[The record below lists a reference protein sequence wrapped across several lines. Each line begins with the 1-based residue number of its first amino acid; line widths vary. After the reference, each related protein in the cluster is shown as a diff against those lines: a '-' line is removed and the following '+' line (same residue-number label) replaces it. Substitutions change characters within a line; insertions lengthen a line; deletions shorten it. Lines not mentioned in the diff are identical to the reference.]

1 MKPRYYPYKTTK
13 PATTTTKKQ
22 NPFLKGKGKE
32 PIKKKQLEPEK
43 NNILT
48 EDFRSL
54 IRENAYIGTN
64 GYTIPKSVFD
74 SDVGSGSEHK
84 ELIFLR
90 ESLTLEPKKDGYCPT
105 TALAPVS
112 FPVFRENASKI
123 YLPQF
128 YGIERYGMPK
138 NKLSFG
144 DDISV
149 PFVKPIRDYQEAIID
164 VYLRHI
170 THSKEERE
178 RTGGGILEVPCGRGK
193 CLGINTPILMFDGSI
208 KKVQDVVVGDFL
220 MGDDSTPRK
229 VLTLARGREPMYKIE
244 CKKGDGYIVN
254 ESHILS
260 LKYGTY
266 MNKDTPK
273 NSVLDISV
281 LDYLKLPKYY
291 HGRSG
296 PLYGYRVPITFPD
309 KEVEIDPYLFGYWL
323 GDGSSK
329 GTGISTQES
338 TIIKYIVD
346 CFKTKHTTLY
356 LKYTGFQYDY
366 RINSIDPNT
375 SNKSNI
381 FMNFLRDYNIINNKH
396 IPTHYKCNSSV
407 KQLELLAGI
416 IDSDGHYHD
425 NCYEITQKSEKLL
438 DDIIYLAKSLGF
450 SANKRMVKK
459 SCQNGFVGTYYT
471 VNICGEGL
479 EKIPVKCP
487 RKKGNKRELL
497 RDCLKYRISVKPI
510 GIDDYYG
517 FEIDGNRRFVLGDYT
532 VTHNTVMGL
541 KIISILSKKT
551 LILVHKEFLMNQWIE
566 RIAEFLPAARVGK
579 IQGPVFDIVEKDI
592 VIGMIQSLYDR
603 TFPTDAFSSFGLT
616 IIDEVHRIGSEEFSK
631 TLFKTITRCMLGIS
645 ATVER
650 KDGLTCLLYHFIG
663 PKIYSE
669 ERKDDTVVEVR
680 AIEYIHPQEEYNVV
694 AYDYKGNV
702 QYSTMVSKISNFV
715 PRSQFLVQV
724 LRDLIRAQPDQ
735 QIMVLSHIRALLTF
749 LYDSLNSLEEP
760 SNKIDVGYY
769 VGGMKKEALE
779 ATEKKQVV
787 LATYAMAAEALDI
800 KTLNTLVMVS
810 PKTDIIQSVG
820 RILRMKADGKV
831 IVDIVDTHDV
841 FQNQWKKRRAYYKKC
856 GYGIRYVKST
866 NYVDMSSTHVES
878 WKRVNIPTVTPEDS
892 TLESKEEEEIEKR
905 VCHIPIAEYDFSDPD
920 LEEDE
925 NPDEEC

>member
-13 PATTTTKKQ
+13 PATTTTTKK
-22 NPFLKGKGKE
+22 PFIKGKE
-32 PIKKKQLEPEK
+32 KEPTKKETAKKQLEQEK
-43 NNILT
+43 YILS
-48 EDFRSL
+48 DDLRSL

-64 GYTIPKSVFD
+64 GYTIPKSAFL

-90 ESLTLEPKKDGYCPT
+90 ESLIMEPKKDGYCPT

-144 DDISV
+144 DAISV

-170 THSKEERE
+170 GSVSASSAPS
-178 RTGGGILEVPCGRGK
+178 GGGILEVPCGRGK
-193 CLGINTPILMFDGSI
+193 
-208 KKVQDVVVGDFL
+208 
-220 MGDDSTPRK
+220 
-229 VLTLARGREPMYKIE
+229 
-244 CKKGDGYIVN
+244 
-254 ESHILS
+254 
-260 LKYGTY
+260 
-266 MNKDTPK
+266 
-273 NSVLDISV
+273 
-281 LDYLKLPKYY
+281 
-291 HGRSG
+291 
-296 PLYGYRVPITFPD
+296 
-309 KEVEIDPYLFGYWL
+309 
-323 GDGSSK
+323 
-329 GTGISTQES
+329 
-338 TIIKYIVD
+338 
-346 CFKTKHTTLY
+346 
-356 LKYTGFQYDY
+356 
-366 RINSIDPNT
+366 
-375 SNKSNI
+375 
-381 FMNFLRDYNIINNKH
+381 
-396 IPTHYKCNSSV
+396 
-407 KQLELLAGI
+407 
-416 IDSDGHYHD
+416 
-425 NCYEITQKSEKLL
+425 
-438 DDIIYLAKSLGF
+438 
-450 SANKRMVKK
+450 
-459 SCQNGFVGTYYT
+459 
-471 VNICGEGL
+471 
-479 EKIPVKCP
+479 
-487 RKKGNKRELL
+487 
-497 RDCLKYRISVKPI
+497 
-510 GIDDYYG
+510 
-517 FEIDGNRRFVLGDYT
+517 
-532 VTHNTVMGL
+532 TVMGL

-566 RIAEFLPAARVGK
+566 RITEFLPSARVGK
-579 IQGPVFDIVEKDI
+579 IQGPTFDIVEKDI

-603 TFPTDAFSSFGLT
+603 VFPTDAFSSFGLT

-680 AIEYIHPQEEYNVV
+680 AIEFAHPQEEYNVV

-702 QYSTMVSKISNFV
+702 QYSTMVSKISNYV
-715 PRSQFLVQV
+715 PRSQFLVRII
-724 LRDLIRAQPDQ
+724 RDLIRAQPDQ

-749 LYDSLNSLEEP
+749 LYDSLNSLEEH

-856 GYGIRYVKST
+856 GYGIRYVKSA
-866 NYVDMSSTHVES
+866 NYVDMSATQVES
-878 WKRVNIPTVTPEDS
+878 WKRISKPTVNPGDS
-892 TLESKEEEEIEKR
+892 TSTFHEPKEEEEIEKR

-920 LEEDE
+920 E
-925 NPDEEC
+925 NQDEEEEES

>member
-1 MKPRYYPYKTTK
+1 LKRKRERVITPKRETYFILTRIVSYHIISYPFNIMKPRFYNKK
-13 PATTTTKKQ
+13 PSI
-22 NPFLKGKGKE
+22 
-32 PIKKKQLEPEK
+32 IKKDKPNPNKKKVEPEK
-43 NNILT
+43 KQEKYHLT
-48 EDFRSL
+48 DDLRSM

-64 GYTIPKSVFD
+64 GYTIPKSAFN
-74 SDVGSGSEHK
+74 SNSQEK

-90 ESLTLEPKKDGYCPT
+90 ESLTMEPKKDGYCPT

-170 THSKEERE
+170 DSSSDKPTAIERE

-193 CLGINTPILMFDGSI
+193 CLGINTPILMFDGTI
-208 KKVQDVVVGDFL
+208 KMVQDVVVGDLL

-229 VLTLARGREPMYKIE
+229 VLTLARGREKMYKVRE
-244 CKKGDGYIVN
+244 VQEVRGKTNYVGEEYIVN

-260 LKYGTY
+260 LRSFSSEKKTEQ
-266 MNKDTPK
+266 DEII
-273 NSVLDISV
+273 DIP
-281 LDYLKLPKYY
+281 LADYLILPK
-291 HGRSG
+291 H
-296 PLYGYRVPITFPD
+296 LQETLFGYRVPIRFSRFRNEETHQWNP
-309 KEVEIDPYLFGYWL
+309 DPYTVGF
-323 GDGSSK
+323 SC
-329 GTGISTQES
+329 ST
-338 TIIKYIVD
+338 
-346 CFKTKHTTLY
+346 
-356 LKYTGFQYDY
+356 
-366 RINSIDPNT
+366 SIP
-375 SNKSNI
+375 
-381 FMNFLRDYNIINNKH
+381 YE
-396 IPTHYKCNSSV
+396 YKCNIPEIQIQV
-407 KQLELLAGI
+407 LAGI
-416 IDSDGHYHD
+416 IDKFGHFCSV
-425 NCYEITQKSEKLL
+425 NQIEITTPNPVLDPSSGLL
-438 DDIIYLAKSLGF
+438 LRLIEDIIFLSRSLGF
-450 SANKRMVKK
+450 SIQKNETALFLLIGIHTPILPFRNEINNYYQQQGMDKK
-459 SCQNGFVGTYYT
+459 KV
-471 VNICGEGL
+471 GL
-479 EKIPVKCP
+479 EYKFTVEAL
-487 RKKGNKRELL
+487 GE
-497 RDCLKYRISVKPI
+497 
-510 GIDDYYG
+510 DDYYG

-566 RIAEFLPAARVGK
+566 RISEFLPAARVGK
-579 IQGPVFDIVEKDI
+579 IQGPTFDIVEKDI

-669 ERKDDTVVEVR
+669 ERKEDTVVEVR
-680 AIEYIHPQEEYNVV
+680 AIEFAHPQEEYNVV

-702 QYSTMVSKISNFV
+702 QYSTMVSKISNYV

-724 LRDLIRAQPDQ
+724 IRDLIRAQPDQ

-749 LYDSLNSLEEP
+749 LHDHLSKPLDTNEEG
-760 SNKIDVGYY
+760 IDVGYY

-779 ATEKKQVV
+779 ATEKKKVV

-831 IVDIVDTHDV
+831 IVDIVDTHEV

-856 GYGIRYVKST
+856 GYGIRYVKSA
-866 NYVDMSSTHVES
+866 NYVDMSVEQTES
-878 WKRVNIPTVTPEDS
+878 WKRVSKPTVS
-892 TLESKEEEEIEKR
+892 SIMEEEGEEAGEKVCFISPELMEKMEEI
-905 VCHIPIAEYDFSDPD
+905 
-920 LEEDE
+920 
-925 NPDEEC
+925 

>member
-1 MKPRYYPYKTTK
+1 MKPKYYPYKTKTTK
-13 PATTTTKKQ
+13 PLSSVPKKTIQ
-22 NPFLKGKGKE
+22 KKE
-32 PIKKKQLEPEK
+32 TEKQEK
-43 NNILT
+43 QEKEKYILS
-48 EDFRSL
+48 DDDRSM

-64 GYTIPKSVFD
+64 GYTIPKSVFQ
-74 SDVGSGSEHK
+74 SISESGSGSSETEQK

-90 ESLTLEPKKDGYCPT
+90 ESLTMEPKKDGYCPT

-112 FPVFRENASKI
+112 FPVFRENTSKI

-144 DDISV
+144 DAISV

-170 THSKEERE
+170 GAPSPSSYSSAPS
-178 RTGGGILEVPCGRGK
+178 GGGILEVPCGRGK

-208 KKVQDVVVGDFL
+208 KMVQDVVVGDLL

-229 VLTLARGREPMYKIE
+229 VLTLARGRETMFKVREVREVREKTNYMGE
-244 CKKGDGYIVN
+244 EYVVN

-260 LKYGTY
+260 LK
-266 MNKDTPK
+266 NHQNEIIDLP
-273 NSVLDISV
+273 LA
-281 LDYLKLPKYY
+281 DYVILPK
-291 HGRSG
+291 H
-296 PLYGYRVPITFPD
+296 LQETLFGYRVPIRFQ
-309 KEVEIDPYLFGYWL
+309 
-323 GDGSSK
+323 
-329 GTGISTQES
+329 QES
-338 TIIKYIVD
+338 TIPLISKED
-346 CFKTKHTTLY
+346 LDP
-356 LKYTGFQYDY
+356 YTVGFSSSTS
-366 RINSIDPNT
+366 SIPQ
-375 SNKSNI
+375 K
-381 FMNFLRDYNIINNKH
+381 
-396 IPTHYKCNSSV
+396 YKCNTPEIQIEVLS
-407 KQLELLAGI
+407 GI
-416 IDSDGHYHD
+416 IDAYGDILSTDWI
-425 NCYEITQKSEKLL
+425 EIIPPNSWIN
-438 DDIIYLAKSLGF
+438 DILFLTRSLGF
-450 SANKRMVKK
+450 PYNVIRNQTKTKIHIPLDPIFSLRNPELCAKK
-459 SCQNGFVGTYYT
+459 QSYMEMMHFYFEN
-471 VNICGEGL
+471 
-479 EKIPVKCP
+479 P
-487 RKKGNKRELL
+487 RKEVWDLTYKFTVEAL
-497 RDCLKYRISVKPI
+497 PEA
-510 GIDDYYG
+510 DYYG

-532 VTHNTVMGL
+532 VTHNTVMAL

-579 IQGPVFDIVEKDI
+579 IQGPAFDIVEKDI

-680 AIEYIHPQEEYNVV
+680 AIEFAHPQEEYNVV

-715 PRSQFLVQV
+715 PRSLFLVQV
-724 LRDLIRAQPDQ
+724 IRDLIRAQPDQ

-749 LYDSLNSLEEP
+749 LHDHLSTSPE
-760 SNKIDVGYY
+760 KIDVGYY

-831 IVDIVDTHDV
+831 IVDIVDTHEV

-856 GYGIRYVKST
+856 GYGIRYVKSA
-866 NYVDMSSTHVES
+866 NYVDMSLAQIES
-878 WKRVNIPTVTPEDS
+878 WKRVSKPTVDKPTVSE
-892 TLESKEEEEIEKR
+892 TKEEEEEEEEEIEKR
-905 VCHIPIAEYDFSDPD
+905 VCHIPIAEYDFSEG
-920 LEEDE
+920 EEE
-925 NPDEEC
+925 EEC